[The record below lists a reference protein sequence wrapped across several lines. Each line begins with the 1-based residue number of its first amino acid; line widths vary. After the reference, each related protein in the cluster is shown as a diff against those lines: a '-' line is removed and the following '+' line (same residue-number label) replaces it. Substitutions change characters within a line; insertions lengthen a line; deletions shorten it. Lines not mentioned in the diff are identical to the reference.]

1 MKQFFTLCLLATL
14 CSCITPQKASEKCNN
29 WAQKWPRY
37 FNKDTVIKITRPG
50 TRQAQTFKATPDTNV
65 IRWGRASFIYR
76 TAPGT
81 PPECDTVKI
90 ESVYRTKPDTVRQ
103 KVQVIK
109 YKERQKPKPKWTQK
123 AYYIIMGTFIGLILF
138 TVIRRV
144 R

>member
-1 MKQFFTLCLLATL
+1 MKTLAKILFLISLAG
-14 CSCITPQKASEKCNN
+14 CITPQKASEKCNN

-37 FNKDTVIKITRPG
+37 FNRDTVIQITRPG

-65 IRWGRASFIYR
+65 IRWGNSSLLYR

-103 KVQVIK
+103 KVQIIK

-123 AYYIIMGTFIGLILF
+123 ASYIIIGTFIGLILF
-138 TVIRRV
+138 TVIKKAA
-144 R
+144 